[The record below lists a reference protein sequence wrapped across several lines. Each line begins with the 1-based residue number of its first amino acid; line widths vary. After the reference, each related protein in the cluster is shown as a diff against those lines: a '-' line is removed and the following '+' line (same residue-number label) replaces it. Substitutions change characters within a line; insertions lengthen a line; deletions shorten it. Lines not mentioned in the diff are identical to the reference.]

1 MILGFIFSHLNAI
14 ILGMWLGFFAVVLVR
29 FLRPYWVKNISYKQL
44 ILVAAVLHLLYATFI
59 TWGQY
64 YIWSTSSDFTRALLA
79 APLPIEAPLPVM
91 LEWIRPYFGGTLGYF
106 TYYAFGR
113 FFLSVIILFVV
124 TGIFYAIFKFWHARR
139 NNFGI
144 EGPELLCVLMLIAG
158 WPGVVVLGPLGFA
171 VAILF
176 SVSALVLLKK
186 TQTSLLPAFL
196 VVTPI
201 ALIAAKPILDFLHL
215 YALLKI

>member
-1 MILGFIFSHLNAI
+1 
-14 ILGMWLGFFAVVLVR
+14 
-29 FLRPYWVKNISYKQL
+29 
-44 ILVAAVLHLLYATFI
+44 
-59 TWGQY
+59 
-64 YIWSTSSDFTRALLA
+64 
-79 APLPIEAPLPVM
+79 
-91 LEWIRPYFGGTLGYF
+91 
-106 TYYAFGR
+106 
-113 FFLSVIILFVV
+113 
-124 TGIFYAIFKFWHARR
+124 
-139 NNFGI
+139 
-144 EGPELLCVLMLIAG
+144 MLIAG